1 MVEREGRG
9 GAALPSPRPC
19 DKVECSGKLWG
30 KAMEIEYTDAE
41 VVANFSEVIQHVRA
55 GKTIVV
61 LCDGE
66 PWAEIRLAK
75 GKTVPGETR
84 DGVSGADRAV
94 VKDRRKVER
103 P

>member
-1 MVEREGRG
+1 
-9 GAALPSPRPC
+9 
-19 DKVECSGKLWG
+19 
-30 KAMEIEYTDAE
+30 MEIEYTDAE
-41 VVANFSEVIQHVRA
+41 VVAKFPEVMQHVRA

-84 DGVSGADRAV
+84 TEYLERTGQLTKSDVKWNPPKGVRVEGALDRFLE
-94 VKDRRKVER
+94 ER
-103 P
+103 GSWKTPM

>member
-1 MVEREGRG
+1 
-9 GAALPSPRPC
+9 
-19 DKVECSGKLWG
+19 
-30 KAMEIEYTDAE
+30 MEIEYTDAE

-84 DGVSGADRAV
+84 TEYLERTGQLSKTDVKWSGPKTV
-94 VKDRRKVER
+94 VRIEGALER
-103 P
+103 FLKERG